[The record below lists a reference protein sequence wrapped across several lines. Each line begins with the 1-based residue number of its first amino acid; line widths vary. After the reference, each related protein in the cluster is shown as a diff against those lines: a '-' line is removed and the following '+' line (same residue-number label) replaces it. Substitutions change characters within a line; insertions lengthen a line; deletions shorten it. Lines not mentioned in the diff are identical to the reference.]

1 MNNPLIAQKIESLT
15 HCLKRIETKKPDEMN
30 TLLNDY
36 DIQDII
42 SVNLER
48 SIQICVDI
56 AAIVIS
62 EKNLKTANTMAG
74 CFMALETAKILPP
87 DLSLKMQKSVGFRNV
102 SVHEYKSIDWELVF
116 DIITNHLV
124 NFKQYIKAIVDISL

>member
-15 HCLKRIETKKPDEMN
+15 HRLKRIETKKPDEMN

-74 CFMALETAKILPP
+74 CFAALETAKILPP
-87 DLSLKMQKSVGFRNV
+87 DLSLKMQRPVGFRNV
-102 SVHEYKSIDWELVF
+102 SVHEYKSIDWEIVF
-116 DIITNHLV
+116 DIINNHLV
-124 NFKQYIKAIVDISL
+124 NFKLYIKAIIDTSL

>member
-1 MNNPLIAQKIESLT
+1 MINPLIAQKIESLT
-15 HCLKRIETKKPDEMN
+15 HCLSRIEAKKPDKMN

-56 AAIVIS
+56 AAIIIS
-62 EKNLKTANTMAG
+62 EKNLKTSNTMAG
-74 CFMALETAKILPP
+74 CFAALEIAKLLSP
-87 DLSLKMQKSVGFRNV
+87 DLSLKMQRSVGFRNV
-102 SVHEYKSIDWELVF
+102 SVHEYKSIDWEIVF

-124 NFKQYIKAIVDISL
+124 NFKQYIKAIIDISL

>member
-1 MNNPLIAQKIESLT
+1 MNNPLISKKIESLI
-15 HCLKRIETKKPDEMN
+15 HCLERIEAKKPDKIES
-30 TLLNDY
+30 LLDDY

-48 SIQICVDI
+48 SIQISVDI

-62 EKNLKTANTMAG
+62 EKNLKTSNTMAG
-74 CFMALETAKILPP
+74 SFAALEQGHILSR

-102 SVHEYKSIDWELVF
+102 SVHEYRSIDWEIVY
-116 DIITNHLV
+116 DIIHNHLI
-124 NFKQYIKAIVDISL
+124 NFKQFINAIIDSE